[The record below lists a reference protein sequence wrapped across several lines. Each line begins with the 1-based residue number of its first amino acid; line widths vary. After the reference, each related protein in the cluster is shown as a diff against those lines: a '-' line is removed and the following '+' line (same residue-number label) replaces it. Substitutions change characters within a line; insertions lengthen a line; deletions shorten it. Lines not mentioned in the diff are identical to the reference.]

1 MNVFRQSK
9 YKIHEG
15 PKVWPKKACDNFKAK
30 WEDAVYPKDEFLVLT
45 KEREFKTAVDYIKH
59 IFTLENIH
67 TIKVG
72 KNITENLCNY
82 RLMEIDEF
90 LNNLDSN
97 LDIEEDSKSDLLNF
111 LDDFLNP
118 GQYIKR

>member
-1 MNVFRQSK
+1 M
-9 YKIHEG
+9 
-15 PKVWPKKACDNFKAK
+15 
-30 WEDAVYPKDEFLVLT
+30 LT

-72 KNITENLCNY
+72 KNIIENLCNY

>member
-1 MNVFRQSK
+1 MTLSRLLRL
-9 YKIHEG
+9 
-15 PKVWPKKACDNFKAK
+15 KVWPKKACDNFKAK

>member
-1 MNVFRQSK
+1 
-9 YKIHEG
+9 
-15 PKVWPKKACDNFKAK
+15 
-30 WEDAVYPKDEFLVLT
+30 
-45 KEREFKTAVDYIKH
+45 
-59 IFTLENIH
+59 
-67 TIKVG
+67 
-72 KNITENLCNY
+72 
-82 RLMEIDEF
+82 MEIDEF

>member
-1 MNVFRQSK
+1 
-9 YKIHEG
+9 
-15 PKVWPKKACDNFKAK
+15 
-30 WEDAVYPKDEFLVLT
+30 
-45 KEREFKTAVDYIKH
+45 VDYIKH